1 VVLESHQHRTLFIH
15 SQRTKRII
23 GSVYIPDTCIVYLI
37 PSVNYP
43 AMSLS
48 RVALVTVQAICYQV
62 ALTPPN
68 PTPSKG
74 RYHTQQLYIL
84 QIAPLIF
91 KVSWTPSPLLLFSLY
106 PLQIQ
111 QFITW
116 GWAIFE
122 VLYYLR
128 VVVPITSPTPFVTSI
143 ICLPP
148 QPNIRLTPSF
158 IIGVIAVILGTYIRL
173 DCFKTLGQLF
183 TFDLT
188 IHPEHKLITSRFY
201 AYVRHPAYTGSLLLV
216 FGLAFS
222 HLTRGSWM
230 RECGPLRASSS
241 AIVVWALWWLWTLSV
256 GISRADAE
264 DKQMRKLFPEEWDAY
279 AAAVHWWFFPGL
291 I

>member
-1 VVLESHQHRTLFIH
+1 
-15 SQRTKRII
+15 
-23 GSVYIPDTCIVYLI
+23 
-37 PSVNYP
+37 
-43 AMSLS
+43 M
-48 RVALVTVQAICYQV
+48 CYQV

-74 RYHTQQLYIL
+74 RYYTEQMYIL

-91 KVSWTPSPLLLFSLY
+91 KVLCTPPLHRPQFLTYSLL
-106 PLQIQ
+106 LQIQ
-111 QFITW
+111 QFLTW

-128 VVVPITSPTPFVTSI
+128 VVLPITSPSPFVTSI

-148 QPNIRLTPSF
+148 QPNVRLTPSF

-173 DCFKTLGQLF
+173 DCFKTLGHLF

-201 AYVRHPAYTGSLLLV
+201 AYVRHPAYTGSILLV